1 MALLLWM
8 AEVLFMTH
16 HRILQGDVLA
26 GLRMLPD
33 GSQLKTGVVEYQ
45 FEQVP

>member
-33 GSQLKTGVVEYQ
+33 GCVQLQHLK
-45 FEQVP
+45 VP